1 MLTGQYDL
9 DSADLHPELN
19 DRATAD
25 GVSMAV
31 TQCAHIFSETAQDSE
46 QKVRL
51 CAFLCDVDAD
61 RFFKTD
67 YAASAMA
74 ILRVFGLDGK
84 DESLVGAN
92 VHKHFNI
99 LTMRS
104 DLHYVFDHL
113 EFWLEE
119 VIGEVS
125 RCSSVQF

>member
-9 DSADLHPELN
+9 DSADLHPELY
-19 DRATAD
+19 DRAAAD
-25 GVSMAV
+25 GVNMAV
-31 TQCAHIFSETAQDSE
+31 TQCAHIFSETAQDGE

-51 CAFLCDVDAD
+51 CAFLCDAGAD
-61 RFFKTD
+61 GFFKTD

-74 ILRVFGLDGK
+74 ILRVFRFDGK
-84 DESLVGAN
+84 AESLVGGN

-104 DLHYVFDHL
+104 DLRYLFDHL

-119 VIGEVS
+119 VIGEAS
-125 RCSSVQF
+125 KLSSVHF